1 MSTLQGHV
9 QEKLEQ
15 RHCRPGE
22 TGVAGQWQDIVLE
35 VAAMFGL
42 AEGLVLEFDAIGSY
56 IFLFVVLT

>member
-1 MSTLQGHV
+1 MPSRVYVARPRAGEVRAKTLQ
-9 QEKLEQ
+9 
-15 RHCRPGE
+15 
-22 TGVAGQWQDIVLE
+22 TAGPWQDIVLE